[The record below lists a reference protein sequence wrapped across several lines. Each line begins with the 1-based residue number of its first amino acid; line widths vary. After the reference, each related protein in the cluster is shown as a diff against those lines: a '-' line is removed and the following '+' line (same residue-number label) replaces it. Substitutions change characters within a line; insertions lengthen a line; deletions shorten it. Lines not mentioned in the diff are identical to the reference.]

1 MSFVEAW
8 GKKAARDNWVTLEKT
23 RHQIGL
29 GAATDASP
37 MRW

>member
-8 GKKAARDNWVTLEKT
+8 GKKTARDNWVTLEKT

-29 GAATDASP
+29 GATTDASL
-37 MRW
+37 MR